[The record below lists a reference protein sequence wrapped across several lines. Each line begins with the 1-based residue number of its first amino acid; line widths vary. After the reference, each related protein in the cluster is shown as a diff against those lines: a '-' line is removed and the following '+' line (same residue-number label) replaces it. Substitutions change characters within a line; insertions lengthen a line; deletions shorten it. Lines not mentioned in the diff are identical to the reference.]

1 MKYIYIQKMARGHLK
16 MLQEGQLSI
25 SLRLQIQNYSDFK
38 SNQKSKGKEKHKNG
52 AGKKF

>member
-25 SLRLQIQNYSDFK
+25 SLRLRNYSDFK

>member
-1 MKYIYIQKMARGHLK
+1 MARGHLK

-25 SLRLQIQNYSDFK
+25 SLRLQNCSDFK